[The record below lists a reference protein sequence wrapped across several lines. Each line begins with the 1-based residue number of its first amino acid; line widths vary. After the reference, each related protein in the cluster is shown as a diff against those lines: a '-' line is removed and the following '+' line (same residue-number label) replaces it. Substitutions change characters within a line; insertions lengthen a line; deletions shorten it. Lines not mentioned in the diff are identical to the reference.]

1 MAGFRSV
8 KKYTDAWAEGRSYT
22 SHFRKAPA
30 TAGSTVCWVDYSM
43 YGGGPPA
50 NYYASSPLV
59 AATLTGSEGFYHGD
73 DKAPARK
80 YLTHFGMSGNN
91 ANNTGPRILQDY
103 LLYYPFIDCDDL
115 TTQTMTNTVPLP
127 RYTDGEGL
135 QVMAVCVSPST
146 GNGAFTF
153 EYVNQAGVTKTSPPQ
168 LCQSSGNAATISTLI
183 AGPQNGS
190 NAFCYLPLAA
200 GDSGVRQINSV
211 TFSAANGGLMCLV
224 IVKPLCTL
232 NIREGSCAAEVE
244 LVTHI
249 AGPPR
254 IYDGAYLSMIHLQA
268 VNQSGTFMTGWLNF
282 IWDEGT

>member
-8 KKYTDAWAEGRSYT
+8 KKYTDAWEAGRFYT

-30 TAGSTVCWVDYSM
+30 TAGSTTCWVDYSM

-59 AATLTGSEGFYHGD
+59 AATLDGTTGFYHGD
-73 DKAPARK
+73 NKSPARK
-80 YLTHFGMSGNN
+80 YLTHFGMAGNN
-91 ANNTGPRILQDY
+91 NNNRGARILQDY

-115 TTQTMTNTVPLP
+115 TAQTMTNTTTLP
-127 RYTDGEGL
+127 RYTDGAGVM
-135 QVMAVCVSPST
+135 VMAVCVSPSV

-153 EYVNQAGVTKTSPPQ
+153 EYVNQSGVTKTSPTQ
-168 LCQSSGNAATISTLI
+168 LCQGSGNAATISTLI
-183 AGPQNGS
+183 AGPQD
-190 NAFCYLPLAA
+190 NASAFNYLTLAA

-211 TFSAANGGLMCLV
+211 TFSVANGGLMCMVL
-224 IVKPLCTL
+224 VKPLCTL

-244 LVTHI
+244 LVTHV

-254 IYDGAYLSMIHLQA
+254 IYDGAYLSLIHQ
-268 VNQSGTFMTGWLNF
+268 QQISQTSTFMAGWLNF